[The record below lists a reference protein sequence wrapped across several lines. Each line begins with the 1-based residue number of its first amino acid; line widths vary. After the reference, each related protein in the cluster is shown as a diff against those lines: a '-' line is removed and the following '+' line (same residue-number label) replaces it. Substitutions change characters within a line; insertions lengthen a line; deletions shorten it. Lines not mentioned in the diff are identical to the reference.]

1 MREHRVRSGRIAGR
15 LEVPGSR
22 SITNRAL
29 VVAALAGG
37 RSTLDRPLDAED
49 TDAMRSSLRALG
61 IRIGDEEP
69 AAWTVEGSG
78 GRLSVPSEPLDVGA
92 SGTTARF
99 ITAVASLVPGPV
111 TINGSDRMRLRPI
124 TDLVDALHALGA
136 EVDFLG
142 EGTGPP
148 LRVDGPRP
156 TGRSI
161 TIDATRSSQYVSA
174 VAMIAPMLEG
184 DTKIRFVDDVLVS
197 RPYVEMTLD
206 VMAAFGAECVMRSG
220 PEIFVRGSTGY
231 RGTTFVV
238 EPDMSAAVYPAA
250 AAAVTGGSV
259 EIVGISESS
268 RQADLLF
275 FDVLEDMG
283 CVVDWTAHGV
293 QVTGPRRLTAVQR
306 DMNSAPDAALMLAVV
321 CAFADGVSTITNV
334 ANLRIK
340 ESDRL
345 TALREQLAVLG
356 IVSVTTSD
364 SITIEGGAP
373 HGGVVATYDD
383 HRIAMSF
390 AVAGV
395 AVPDVTILDP
405 DCVSKTW
412 PEFFTALDSLTA
424 SGAGVPPSMIVAL
437 DGPGGS
443 GKTTASRAVGERL
456 DLPHLDTGAF
466 YRAAT
471 LVVVEAS
478 IDLNDTDAAIEEVSR
493 HQYGYSEGRMIVDD
507 RDVSSD
513 IRTDAVTRAASPISA
528 IPEVRLLMVAA
539 QRKWVDS
546 HGGSAVV
553 EGRDIGTVVFPDAD
567 LKVYLTARAE
577 VRAARRASE
586 QGHEDVARVA
596 GDLERRDSIDSTR
609 ADSPLTS
616 AEDALILDTSE
627 MTIDE
632 VVDLIVLTAGERQ
645 RQPGPARS

>member
-1 MREHRVRSGRIAGR
+1 MSERLVRSGRVAGS

-29 VVAALAGG
+29 VVAALAQG
-37 RSTLDRPLDAED
+37 RSTIDRPLDAED
-49 TDAMRSSLRALG
+49 TEAMRSSLRALG
-61 IRIGDEEP
+61 VGIGDEDS
-69 AAWTVEGSG
+69 AAWIVEGSG

-99 ITAVASLVPGPV
+99 MTAVAALVGGPV
-111 TINGSDRMRLRPI
+111 TIDGSDRMRLRPI
-124 TDLVDALHALGA
+124 IDLVEALRALGA
-136 EVDFLG
+136 EVDLLG
-142 EGTGPP
+142 EGAGPP
-148 LRVDGPRP
+148 LRVDGARP
-156 TGRSI
+156 IGRSI

-184 DTKIRFVDDVLVS
+184 DTEIRFVDDLLVS

-206 VMAAFGAECVMRSG
+206 LMAAFGAECEMRPG
-220 PEIFVRGSTGY
+220 PEIYVRGSTGY
-231 RGTTFVV
+231 RGTTFTV

-283 CVVDWTAHGV
+283 CVVEWTTSGV
-293 QVTGPRRLTAVQR
+293 RVIGPRRLAAVQR
-306 DMNSAPDAALMLAVV
+306 DMNTAPDAALMLAVV

-345 TALREQLAVLG
+345 TALREQLAGLG
-356 IVSVTTSD
+356 IVSATTAD

-373 HGGVVATYDD
+373 NGGVVATYDD
-383 HRIAMSF
+383 HRIAMAF

-395 AVPDVTILDP
+395 AVPGITILDP

-412 PEFFTALDSLTA
+412 PAFFTALDSITA
-424 SGAGVPPSMIVAL
+424 SGARVRPGMSLIVAL

-443 GKTTASRAVGERL
+443 GKTTVSRAVGERL
-456 DLPHLDTGAF
+456 ELPHLDTGAF

-478 IDLNDTDAAIEEVSR
+478 IDLNDTDAAIEEVS
-493 HQYGYSEGRMIVDD
+493 HHHYGYSNGRMMVDD

-528 IPEVRLLMVAA
+528 IPEVRRLMVAA
-539 QRKWVDS
+539 QRGWVDAN
-546 HGGSAVV
+546 GGSAVV

-567 LKVYLTARAE
+567 LKVYLSARAE

-609 ADSPLTS
+609 ADSPLTA

-627 MTIDE
+627 MTVDE
-632 VVDLIVLTAGERQ
+632 VVDLIVRTAGER
-645 RQPGPARS
+645 RPR